1 MNLFFLIVIE
11 IIFLILIGM
20 VVYVVGKQGNFML
33 SYSLNKV
40 FLVLLGI
47 ELTVLIYAFQYDSNT
62 CTFAKNVFC

>member
-47 ELTVLIYAFQYDSNT
+47 ELTVLIYAFQYDRDT